1 MNSFSINRFGKTL
14 RWVVS
19 VNFRKLLMWSIGVAM
34 VVFAVE
40 MIMLK
45 TNQNTSPYSMVSGF
59 AALSMLLLGLASLI
73 LTSSIVSSINEKRK
87 REAFLM
93 LPSTNIEKYL
103 SLLVYTTFISIA
115 CIFLAV
121 VVGDSMRV
129 LWAWASGYTG
139 EKGVTHTINHA
150 GKTFYWWSSIIPQI
164 WHNLTSSFPS
174 NGDFFIY
181 NEGHSKQVEICTNGY
196 LIVRYVFAFASVVWI
211 HSLFLLGG
219 TLLRKYAFVVSGVVF
234 MFAMWLYAE
243 ATINF
248 HLNLYE
254 YKYFVEY
261 GREGFDYYETAVRM
275 VNSSIAGIVLVLL
288 LAFSCFNY
296 WASYHI
302 FKGFQLISNKWTNY
316 DILKR

>member
-254 YKYFVEY
+254 PKI
-261 GREGFDYYETAVRM
+261 RR
-275 VNSSIAGIVLVLL
+275 
-288 LAFSCFNY
+288 
-296 WASYHI
+296 
-302 FKGFQLISNKWTNY
+302 
-316 DILKR
+316 

>member
-19 VNFRKLLMWSIGVAM
+19 VNYRKLLMWSIGVAM

-40 MIMLK
+40 MILLK
-45 TNQNTSPYSMVSGF
+45 TDQNSSPYSMVYGF
-59 AALSMLLLGLASLI
+59 SVLCLLLLGLASLL

-93 LPSTNIEKYL
+93 LPSTNLEKYL
-103 SLLVYTTFISIA
+103 SLLLYTTFISIA

-129 LWAWASGYTG
+129 LWAWVSGYTG
-139 EKGVTHTINHA
+139 EKGVTQTVNHA
-150 GKTFYWWSSIIPQI
+150 GETFYWWSSTIPQI

-174 NGDFFIY
+174 NGHFFIF
-181 NEGHSKQVEICTNGY
+181 NEGRSKQVEICTNGY
-196 LIVRYVFAFASVVWI
+196 LIARYAFVFACVVWI

-248 HLNLYE
+248 HLDLYE
-254 YKYFVEY
+254 YRCYYVHGK
-261 GREGFDYYETAVRM
+261 EGFDYLEYVVHM
-275 VNSSIAGIVLVLL
+275 VNSSIAAVVLALLFVL
-288 LAFSCFNY
+288 SIFNY
-296 WASYHI
+296 WASYRI

>member
-181 NEGHSKQVEICTNGY
+181 NEGHSKQVEVCTNGY
-196 LIVRYVFAFASVVWI
+196 LIVRYVFAFAFVMWI
-211 HSLFLLGG
+211 HSLFLAGG
-219 TLLRKYAFVVSGVVF
+219 TFLRKYAFVISGIVF
-234 MFAMWLYAE
+234 ILIMWLFAQIM
-243 ATINF
+243 TTF
-248 HLNLYE
+248 HWGLYE

-261 GREGFDYYETAVRM
+261 GREGFENYETAVGM